1 MERVEYIL
9 SLIGTI
15 LSFLV
20 ALLTLVVKLMK
31 VLKDKSITEDREKLV
46 EKLLELVVEAEG
58 MLDYSGKEKKA
69 YVMEKISEFASETD
83 IEADLEFI
91 SEENGAEKVWYIK
104 ELNLDTKTNCFYNQ
118 FDLENGIE
126 TLEAVTY
133 GGGVWAEFKEI
144 NIKKIRFTV
153 EVPEGQESVGLSEI
167 AVMGRKR

>member
-1 MERVEYIL
+1 MEKLEYIF
-9 SLIGTI
+9 SLVGTV

-58 MLDYSGKEKKA
+58 MLDYSGKEKKT

-91 SEENGAEKVWYIK
+91 SEEIEKLV
-104 ELNLDTKTNCFYNQ
+104 ELSKQVNARD
-118 FDLENGIE
+118 G
-126 TLEAVTY
+126 
-133 GGGVWAEFKEI
+133 
-144 NIKKIRFTV
+144 
-153 EVPEGQESVGLSEI
+153 
-167 AVMGRKR
+167 

>member
-69 YVMEKISEFASETD
+69 YVMEKVSEFASETD

-91 SEENGAEKVWYIK
+91 SAE
-104 ELNLDTKTNCFYNQ
+104 
-118 FDLENGIE
+118 IE
-126 TLEAVTY
+126 KLVKLSKQVNA
-133 GGGVWAEFKEI
+133 
-144 NIKKIRFTV
+144 R
-153 EVPEGQESVGLSEI
+153 EG
-167 AVMGRKR
+167 